1 MLSIAM
7 IYLSYFV
14 EFGSLHYTRK
24 RGIIAFLFIKSGVYL
39 ENIRF

>member
-1 MLSIAM
+1 M

-14 EFGSLHYTRK
+14 EFGHLHYTRK
-24 RGIIAFLFIKSGVYL
+24 EGGIAFLFTESDEIL

>member
-24 RGIIAFLFIKSGVYL
+24 GGSFAFLFIKSGVFL